1 MEPGT
6 TRPGWQIDLK
16 WVAGILACVAIV
28 ICGILFS
35 LTEITERGRAEP
47 LSTVFV
53 AFLVDGRVT
62 DQEFEAVQAQAAAD
76 PSGPVS
82 LSPLDVDLRGS
93 QVAGIDKEETSLL
106 FAGELSAVLY
116 SEGQEAAEALIL
128 EPGPNEDGEP
138 QEAIDLGQAGSL
150 TADQHSTFR
159 KFFFASLAIVIAL
172 LGLVAFMSRGLGRLG
187 APAVV
192 VALST
197 TPLAAL
203 WALAGNAVG
212 TGGEDEALYAVI
224 GRQLVSDMAGDLRS
238 FFLAV
243 TSIALAWAVIAVVGT
258 LLTPLSRKLGRNL
271 ADRFAP
277 APQPEAPG
285 PSA

>member
-6 TRPGWQIDLK
+6 TRPSWQIDLK
-16 WVAGILACVAIV
+16 WVAGILACVAV
-28 ICGILFS
+28 FICGIFFA

-47 LSTVFV
+47 LLTVFV

-82 LSPLDVDLRGS
+82 LSPLDVELRGS
-93 QVAGIDKEETSLL
+93 QVAGMDRERTSLL

-116 SEGQEAAEALIL
+116 SDGQKAAEALLL
-128 EPGPNEDGEP
+128 EPGPSEDGEP

-150 TADQHSTFR
+150 TADQHSNFR
-159 KFFFASLAIVIAL
+159 KLFFVSLAIVIVL
-172 LGLVAFMSRGLGRLG
+172 LGLVAFLSRGLGRLG

-197 TPLAAL
+197 APLAAL
-203 WALAGNAVG
+203 WALAGKAVG
-212 TGGEDEALYAVI
+212 TAGEDEALYAVI
-224 GRQLVSDMAGDLRS
+224 GRQLVSDTAGDLRS
-238 FFLAV
+238 FFVAV
-243 TSIALAWAVIAVVGT
+243 LSIALAWAAIAVVGT
-258 LLTPLSRKLGRNL
+258 LLTPLARKIDAKMASRGSLVT
-271 ADRFAP
+271 
-277 APQPEAPG
+277 PEPLD
-285 PSA
+285 